1 MPRCLIGAIV
11 AIASAQNRV
20 VGLKPDGSVLW
31 LEPITNNV
39 VAGITNAVGAAMGDS
54 VKMKAQL

>member
-1 MPRCLIGAIV
+1 LIGAIV